1 MVITFYCAKDP
12 PLTSS
17 KVPIE
22 QLNTLG
28 WAEFSAGNYNGSLTY
43 FNKVLSEYSDYVSAN
58 VGKGWLLLMQNHDD
72 LSAIA
77 NHLQKGVLDDN
88 WKADARCGLA
98 VTKLIQKQYSYI
110 ELDEFVIMPNHIHGI
125 LIINDS
131 MRTGHDLS
139 VHKIKS
145 LSSLIGAFKTTSS
158 KLIHQNGLSDFTWQ
172 RSFHDHIIRN
182 DKSLNKIREYIR
194 NNPATWDDDKENINC
209 IATQYT

>member
-1 MVITFYCAKDP
+1 MKSFSILSIISFMVITFYCAKDP

-43 FNKVLSEYSDYVSAN
+43 FNKVLSEYSDNVSAN

-110 ELDEFVIMPNHIHGI
+110 EVLVDLI
-125 LIINDS
+125 LNDYPDYFFQYKPS
-131 MRTGHDLS
+131 IDWHDLLVVKAQAYFMTKKYDLAWETIQQLTS
-139 VHKIKS
+139 DYALNPEDPKSWVVNETVYFSFEAALSKIIEI
-145 LSSLIGAFKTTSS
+145 LTNTY
-158 KLIHQNGLSDFTWQ
+158 
-172 RSFHDHIIRN
+172 
-182 DKSLNKIREYIR
+182 RE
-194 NNPATWDDDKENINC
+194 
-209 IATQYT
+209 